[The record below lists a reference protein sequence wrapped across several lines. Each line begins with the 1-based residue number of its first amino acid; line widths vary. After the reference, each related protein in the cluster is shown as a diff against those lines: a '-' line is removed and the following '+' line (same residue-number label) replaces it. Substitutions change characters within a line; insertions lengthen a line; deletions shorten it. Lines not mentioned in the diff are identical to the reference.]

1 MTQVISSVPA
11 LKVPCMWGSETL
23 ATEVS
28 MTSIS
33 VPIIT
38 VPATTNLLGS
48 ARPLASRSAISAL
61 QDPAYSF
68 DPYKN
73 IRFRSSTNVEDSA
86 QFTGAGLYDSFSGCL
101 ADDLDGDELG
111 PSICDP

>member
-1 MTQVISSVPA
+1 MMALATRYEVMTQVISSVPA
-11 LKVPCMWGSETL
+11 LKVPCMWGRDTL

-48 ARPLASRSAISAL
+48 GRSCTWSAVISAL
-61 QDPAYSF
+61 PA
-68 DPYKN
+68 P
-73 IRFRSSTNVEDSA
+73 
-86 QFTGAGLYDSFSGCL
+86 GC
-101 ADDLDGDELG
+101 
-111 PSICDP
+111 PR